1 VDQSSTFADSDGRV
15 NRPERNE
22 GIMSRL
28 SAWTW
33 KRNKAAVLA
42 FMAAGIAVAAA
53 AGWTAFHFLSANP
66 SKMTVKFQLCVG
78 HEDSRNS
85 CPSESHFVLD
95 VGENTVTDWI
105 TKECS
110 NYVQRSFRVIH
121 YPADICNCYVVSVR
135 CTT

>member
-1 VDQSSTFADSDGRV
+1 
-15 NRPERNE
+15 
-22 GIMSRL
+22 MSRL
-28 SAWTW
+28 SISVSG
-33 KRNKAAVLA
+33 RNKGVVLA
-42 FMAAGIAVAAA
+42 FVVAGVAVA
-53 AGWTAFHFLSANP
+53 GWIAFHFLRTNASI
-66 SKMTVKFQLCVG
+66 MTVKFQLCVG
-78 HEDSRNS
+78 HEDSRTQ

-121 YPADICNCYVVSVR
+121 YPADICNCYVVSVT